1 MIKILHT
8 ADIHLGREFPFL
20 REKGR
25 EHRNQLLGT
34 FERIVDLAI
43 GEKASLFLIAGDL
56 FDTNHVHG
64 IVIGKV
70 LAAFKKLEDKGIP
83 VCILPGTHDAYD
95 KDSIYRFLS
104 FPPNVTV
111 LTPDNEK
118 KIYEGLDLTV
128 YGRAFDDK
136 LIGESPVRGLS
147 IVKESNFHIGMAH
160 CSIRIKGFIEKD
172 SMILDRREIANSGFD
187 YLALG
192 H

>member
-43 GEKASLFLIAGDL
+43 GENVSLFLIAGDL
-56 FDTNHVHG
+56 FDTNSVHG

-95 KDSIYRFLS
+95 DDSIYRFLS
-104 FPPNVTV
+104 FPPSVTV

-118 KIYEGLDLTV
+118 KVYEGLDLTV

-136 LIGESPVRGLS
+136 LIGESPV
-147 IVKESNFHIGMAH
+147 
-160 CSIRIKGFIEKD
+160 
-172 SMILDRREIANSGFD
+172 LD
-187 YLALG
+187 Y
-192 H
+192 